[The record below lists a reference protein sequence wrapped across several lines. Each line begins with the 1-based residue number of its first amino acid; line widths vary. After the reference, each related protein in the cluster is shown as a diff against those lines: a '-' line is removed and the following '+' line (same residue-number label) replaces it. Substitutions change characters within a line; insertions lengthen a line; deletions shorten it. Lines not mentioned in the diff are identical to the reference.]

1 MSEEKSWK
9 TWKEKWKFT
18 NQNAE
23 DIVKEIF
30 RLGGTQPVNKTY
42 IDKFIPPR
50 ADGEDGLDFAIE
62 LGWLKDC
69 LNETYKVTACGLMML
84 SHRIKG

>member
-1 MSEEKSWK
+1 MSEEKSWT
-9 TWKEKWKFT
+9 TWKTRWKST
-18 NQNAE
+18 EEDAI

-30 RLGGTQPVNKTY
+30 RLKGTSPV
-42 IDKFIPPR
+42 DKKKLER
-50 ADGEDGLDFAIE
+50 LAYLNVKDGLGFAIE

-69 LNETYKVTACGLMML
+69 LNETYKVTVVGLMML